1 VYLSV
6 YACLYRYVEFIR
18 IYYYVGC
25 WMLGIMK
32 KAEEAFLVEKGYG
45 GCDASVYLL
54 STPLKISGI
63 N

>member
-1 VYLSV
+1 MLD
-6 YACLYRYVEFIR
+6 
-18 IYYYVGC
+18 VGC

>member
-1 VYLSV
+1 MLD
-6 YACLYRYVEFIR
+6 
-18 IYYYVGC
+18 VGNN
-25 WMLGIMK
+25 
-32 KAEEAFLVEKGYG
+32 EEGGGGVLVEKGDG

>member
-1 VYLSV
+1 MRVYVDMWNLLE
-6 YACLYRYVEFIR
+6 YIIMLD
-18 IYYYVGC
+18 VGC